1 MSMIACPECGA
12 QISSRAHTCMECGYV
27 GDDSARPI
35 SEQISHEVVPTFKM
49 AVERWDPMSEHNEVD
64 LVDVTPV
71 DNAGI
76 WNVLGDWKQ
85 VVTLIPA
92 LAEWVQQQAAQEPN
106 RQWVADIPEY
116 YRHLIDK
123 GEIVLKEAKDGSGIL
138 PTAYY
143 KDGGFAKQFRLE
155 EVDLS
160 PDTLQSLQHLQTQA
174 AIASVLGEIKELK
187 ESIRSLQVD
196 LQNDRLAIADSAWD
210 KWAQAHMVPRGRAR
224 NEYLRLAMSTA
235 TDAKCTLMRNF
246 VQRSLT
252 LGVAAGTKTGAAE
265 MARKVKRTL
274 TGEDERL
281 AMEAMQDLVSI
292 ANMVRIECEG
302 HVELNQYDAAE
313 QSLVQFTDF
322 VHTQQLDNPDTL
334 LSINSYLANEAGGE
348 AVIDQFQKLVSS
360 TTAWKQEAIAAGI
373 VPQIESVTVSDE
385 DEVVTSEE
393 IHEDQEAGYA

>member
-12 QISSRAHTCMECGYV
+12 QISSRARTCMECGYV
-27 GDDSARPI
+27 GDDPARPI

-49 AVERWDPMSEHNEVD
+49 AVERWDPMSEHGEVD
-64 LVDVTPV
+64 LVDVAPG

-76 WNVLGDWKQ
+76 WNVLGNWKQ

-116 YRHLIDK
+116 YRHLIEK

-210 KWAQAHMVPRGRAR
+210 KWAQAHMIPRGRAR
-224 NEYLRLAMSTA
+224 NDYLRLAMATA

-246 VQRSLT
+246 AQRSLT
-252 LGVAAGTKTGAAE
+252 LGAGAGTAKLGPAE
-265 MARKVKRTL
+265 KARKAKRAIM
-274 TGEDERL
+274 GDNERL

-322 VHTQQLDNPDTL
+322 IHAQQLDDPDTL
-334 LSINSYLANEAGGE
+334 LAINSYLANEAGGQT
-348 AVIDQFQKLVSS
+348 VIDQFQELVSS
-360 TTAWKQEAIAAGI
+360 TAAWKQEAVTAGV
-373 VPQIESVTVSDE
+373 VPQIESVEATEE
-385 DEVVTSEE
+385 DKVVTSEE
-393 IHEDQEAGYA
+393 ANENQEK

>member
-12 QISSRAHTCMECGYV
+12 QISSRARTCMECGYV
-27 GDDSARPI
+27 GDDPARPI

-49 AVERWDPMSEHNEVD
+49 AVERWDPMSERGEID
-64 LVDVTPV
+64 LVDVAPE

-76 WNVLGDWKQ
+76 WNVLGNWKQ

-116 YRHLIDK
+116 YRHLIEK

-210 KWAQAHMVPRGRAR
+210 KWAQAHMIPRGRAR
-224 NEYLRLAMSTA
+224 NDYLRLAMVTA

-246 VQRSLT
+246 AQRSLSLEAT
-252 LGVAAGTKTGAAE
+252 DGSSSGAREVARRVKLAVTKEG
-265 MARKVKRTL
+265 
-274 TGEDERL
+274 ERL

-322 VHTQQLDNPDTL
+322 IHAQQLDNPDTL
-334 LSINSYLANEAGGE
+334 LSINSYLANEAGGQ
-348 AVIDQFQKLVSS
+348 AVIDQFQELVSS
-360 TTAWKQEAIAAGI
+360 TAAWKREGIAAGV
-373 VPQIESVTVSDE
+373 VPQIESA
-385 DEVVTSEE
+385 EVSEE
-393 IHEDQEAGYA
+393 DKVVMNEGAHEDQEA